1 MENVIE
7 KPKKKRGPKPKNQ
20 PREYEI
26 NESQTKFVVDVRGD
40 EKNQERI
47 IDLLK
52 EANRKSYGRE
62 IDFHK
67 LATFAL
73 EKFDEDDLQ
82 ELKASSV
89 TPQEKLRKYHK
100 DYMQTHGVDI
110 SFEDYLLIMV
120 DDEGDL

>member
-1 MENVIE
+1 M
-7 KPKKKRGPKPKNQ
+7 GPRPKNQ

-40 EKNQERI
+40 DKNQERI
-47 IDLLK
+47 IHLLK

-62 IDFHK
+62 IDFHT
-67 LATFAL
+67 LATLAL
-73 EKFDEDDLQ
+73 EKLDEDDLQ
-82 ELKASSV
+82 ELKARSV

-100 DYMQTHGVDI
+100 DYMQTHRVDI

>member
-1 MENVIE
+1 M
-7 KPKKKRGPKPKNQ
+7 
-20 PREYEI
+20 
-26 NESQTKFVVDVRGD
+26 VDVRGD

-47 IDLLK
+47 ISLLR

-62 IDFHK
+62 IDFNR
-67 LATFAL
+67 LALFAL
-73 EKFDEDDLQ
+73 EKLDEDDLH
-82 ELKASSV
+82 ELKARSV